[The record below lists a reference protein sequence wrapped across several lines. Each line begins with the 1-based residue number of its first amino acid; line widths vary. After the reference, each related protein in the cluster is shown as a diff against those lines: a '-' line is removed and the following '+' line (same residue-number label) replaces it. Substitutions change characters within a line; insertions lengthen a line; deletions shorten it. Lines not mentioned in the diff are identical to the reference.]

1 MLLIST
7 LFYAQENTDLP
18 DFTPPSPEAGAIT
31 QYGNQE
37 INESTGKVS
46 TTIPLYTYSAGQLQV
61 PISLNYTGNGVK
73 VNDVPTW
80 TGMNWVLNA
89 GGVITRTVNHRAD
102 ELATNRIFQDDI
114 DILINTLTEND
125 DASILN
131 LYLNSQDDYYDSE
144 PDIFN
149 FSFNGY
155 SGSFYLN
162 QNDEP
167 VLITSDSEIKI
178 FIEGSIANTN
188 IKNLKDYKQFKI
200 ITPDGVTYLFGGINA
215 TEKTEV
221 SQNWHQ
227 IVTPRAVTAFYL
239 TEIIHPINGHIYL
252 EYKSEAFYKIST
264 NQNRSLRKYGFNP
277 LLTDAPL
284 ESGSCYEGGLAGGN
298 KVGDVI
304 YKKKED
310 TPISVNST
318 ILFNNVYSGK
328 FLSKIY
334 SLNNNIEVVFTSDNQ
349 TEDGGFNFEYVL
361 NTIQAKNNTS
371 LLHTID
377 LNYFFQDD
385 ATGTYKQRFFLDRID
400 INEDLDQNGISDSH
414 DYKKY
419 KFDYNDPMAL
429 PARFSSSQDGMGYY
443 NGQLNQDGLLPQFDP
458 AKLTEEQWYDIQRIM
473 SEGFFTAN
481 RATHFSYKSKGV
493 LEKIHYPTG
502 GHTLFE
508 YESPLDRETTNKT
521 IYLKT
526 FINNYP
532 VPEGNGAT
540 VNDVST
546 QVFYLGDNGINT
558 GEMGENG
565 PIPPPTLFN
574 DQTITFN
581 VELETTVQ
589 IYHAEKTNLR
599 ITNLTDNIVTNNPI
613 VMTDQGT
620 GASVFIEH
628 RTINYF
634 FSKNKDYKIEL
645 FMPGAEPSPGVADYP
660 ITNSSTAMRG
670 VVRFN
675 YDTGYQL
682 KEGEGLRV
690 KRISDF
696 TSQQA
701 QANNIKRYYY
711 TKATDVFVNP
721 INALS
726 TKSYIAPKYFKE
738 VGLLVDAYVLSFY
751 VGSPEVGCLSPEPV
765 NTILSPWGGYI
776 IDIYPTNPFYRQSIL
791 QDYKNVTI
799 SYGGDYFENGGVEK
813 TFTKEIGHNVTGSGG
828 LNTASVEDKIMS
840 QYSKSYMRTW
850 HNKLDTVITLRKK
863 GNRIEKISQESYSYR
878 NKTIYNGNS
887 NVIQNVVLGYIFSNK
902 GPGYSYTL
910 PNAWLGSYN
919 IVSKDQSIKEVQ
931 NTSYIDAIP
940 IANTSGEE
948 LYRYEGWKME
958 DHDNDGTINFQ
969 DDDYIALIENYIAS
983 VNGDESG
990 YRKIVTTTNYEYD
1003 SYPGQPT
1010 KTIVTTSNDT
1020 KSFET
1025 VNRYVDE
1032 ASNLSNLNSEDLAQY
1047 NDLKNAHRISA
1058 PAQTESYI
1066 KVNDNATLLSKN
1078 RTLYS
1083 NDSGK
1088 VLPSKIQTAKGNQDL
1103 EDRIE
1108 FVDYNPNGNP
1118 IEVRKT
1124 NGSIVKYSYNN
1135 LNQVTKKIENYVG
1148 LNNNPNTSGTDCE
1161 NLSSLYHGAFVTSYY
1176 YDASTNLITHIVSP
1190 NCQTIYYEYDEQHR
1204 LKYVKDKDGNI
1215 LSKNDYQYKSTQ
1227 N

>member
-1 MLLIST
+1 MSMLLIST
-7 LFYAQENTDLP
+7 LFYAQQNTDLP
-18 DFTPPSPEAGAIT
+18 DYTPPSPEAGAIT

-46 TTIPLYTYSAGQLQV
+46 TSIPLYNYSAGQLQV

-80 TGMNWVLNA
+80 TGMNWILNA
-89 GGVITRTVNHRAD
+89 GGVITRTVSHRAD

-114 DILINTLTEND
+114 NILLNTLAEND
-125 DASILN
+125 DAAILN
-131 LYLNSQDDYYDSE
+131 SYLNSQVDDYDSE

-162 QNDEP
+162 ENDNP

-188 IKNLKDYKQFKI
+188 RKNLKDYKQFKI
-200 ITPDGVTYLFGGINA
+200 ITPDGVTYFFGGLNA
-215 TEKTEV
+215 IEETKV

-227 IVTPRAVTAFYL
+227 TVTPRAVTAFYL

-277 LLTDAPL
+277 LLTNASL
-284 ESGSCYEGGLAGGN
+284 ESGSCYEGTTGGN
-298 KVGDVI
+298 NSIAGDVI

-318 ILFNNVYSGK
+318 ILYNNVYGGK
-328 FLSKIY
+328 FLSRIY

-349 TEDGGFNFEYVL
+349 AKDGGFNFEYVL
-361 NTIQAKNNTS
+361 NTIEVKNNTT
-371 LLHTID
+371 LLHAVD

-385 ATGTYKQRFFLDRID
+385 ATGTYKQRFFLERLD
-400 INEDLDQNGISDSH
+400 INKDLNENGVSNTH

-419 KFDYNDPMAL
+419 TFAYNDPLSL

-443 NGQLNQDGLLPQFDP
+443 NGQLNPDGLLPQFDP

-473 SEGFFTAN
+473 SEGAFTAD
-481 RATHFSYKSKGV
+481 RSTHFSYKSKGV
-493 LEKIHYPTG
+493 LEKIYYPTG

-508 YESPLDRETTNKT
+508 YESPLDRETTNKN

-526 FINNYP
+526 YINNYP
-532 VPEGNGAT
+532 APGGNGAT
-540 VNDVST
+540 VNDVPT
-546 QVFYLGDNGINT
+546 QVFYLGDNGINQP
-558 GEMGENG
+558 EMGENG
-565 PIPPPTLFN
+565 PIPPPTLFT

-581 VELETTVQ
+581 VELETTAQ

-599 ITNLTDNIVTNNPI
+599 ITNLTDNTVTNKPI

-620 GASVFIEH
+620 GATVFIEH
-628 RTINYF
+628 RTINHDFY
-634 FSKNKDYKIEL
+634 KNKDYKIEF
-645 FMPGAEPSPGVADYP
+645 FMPGSEPSPGVADYP

-675 YDTGYQL
+675 YNTGYQL

-690 KRISDF
+690 KRVSDF

-711 TKATDVFVNP
+711 TKSTDVFVNP

-738 VGLLVDAYVLSFY
+738 VGLLVDAYFLDYSI
-751 VGSPEVGCLSPEPV
+751 GGGCLVPSPSSTE
-765 NTILSPWGGYI
+765 LSPWGGYI
-776 IDIYPTNPFYRQSIL
+776 IDIYPTNAFYKQSIL
-791 QDYKNVTI
+791 QDYQNVTI

-813 TFTKEIGHNVTGSGG
+813 IFTKETGHNVTGSGG

-840 QYSKSYMRTW
+840 QYSKSHMRTG
-850 HNKLDTVITLRKK
+850 HNKLDTEITLRKK
-863 GNRIEKISQESYSYR
+863 GDRIEKISQKSYLYR
-878 NKTIYNGNS
+878 NKTINDGNS
-887 NVIQNVVLGYIFSNK
+887 NVIQNVVLGYIFSNN
-902 GPGYSYTL
+902 GGGYSYTL

-919 IVSKDQSIKEVQ
+919 IVSKDQSIKKVQ
-931 NTSYIDAIP
+931 STSYIDAVP

-948 LYRYEGWKME
+948 LYTYEGWKTQ
-958 DHDNDGTINFQ
+958 DHDNDGTANFQ
-969 DDDYIALIENYIAS
+969 DDDYLALIENYNAS

-990 YRKIVTTTNYEYD
+990 YRKITTTTDYEYD

-1010 KTIVTTSNDT
+1010 KTIVTTSNSV
-1020 KSFET
+1020 KKYET
-1025 VNRYVDE
+1025 INRYVDE
-1032 ASNLSNLNSEDLAQY
+1032 SVAIANGDTTQLGHYNNLET
-1047 NDLKNAHRISA
+1047 AHRVST
-1058 PAQTESYI
+1058 PLQTESY
-1066 KVNDNATLLSKN
+1066 VNINNNVTLLSKN

-1088 VLPSKIQTAKGNQDL
+1088 ILPLKIQTAKGNQDL
-1103 EDRIE
+1103 ENRIE
-1108 FVDYNPNGNP
+1108 FVDYDGNGNP
-1118 IEVRKT
+1118 TEVRKT
-1124 NGSIVKYSYNN
+1124 NGSITKYSYNN
-1135 LNQVTKKIENYVG
+1135 LNQVTKKIENFVG
-1148 LNNNPNTSGTDCE
+1148 LNSNPNTNGTDCE
-1161 NLSSLYHGAFVTSYY
+1161 NLSSLYQGAFVTSYY
-1176 YDASTNLITHIVSP
+1176 YDATTNLITHIVSP

-1204 LKYVKDKDGNI
+1204 LKYVKDQDGNI
-1215 LSKNDYQYKSTQ
+1215 LSKNEYNYTTQ